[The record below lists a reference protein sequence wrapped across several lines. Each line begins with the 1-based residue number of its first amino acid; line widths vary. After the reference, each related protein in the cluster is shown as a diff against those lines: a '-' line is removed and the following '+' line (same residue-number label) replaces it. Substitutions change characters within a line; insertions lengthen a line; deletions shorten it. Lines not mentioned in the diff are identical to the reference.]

1 MLVARRAETRKH
13 GREVENVMKPE
24 VVTTVAEL
32 RARVASWRKA
42 GERVG
47 LVPTMGA
54 LHAGHLKLVEAAAER
69 ASRVVVTIF
78 VNPTQ
83 FAPHEDLATY
93 PRDLDSDLEKL
104 AGRPASLVFAPDV
117 SEMYPANASTTIAV
131 GGPAAGLESDARP
144 HFFGGVATV
153 VSKLLM
159 QAGAD
164 VACFGEKDF
173 QQLAVVRRMV
183 RDLWIP
189 TEIHGVP
196 TVREA
201 DGLAMSS
208 RNVYLSSEARAKAPT
223 IHRAMREAAAAIAG
237 GQTIDSALHE
247 ARSEIEREGMSIDY
261 LELRDEETLAPV
273 TAIGARPARI
283 LAAVRL
289 SGVRLIDNL
298 SVKS

>member
-1 MLVARRAETRKH
+1 
-13 GREVENVMKPE
+13 MKPE
-24 VVTTVAEL
+24 VVTTVAQL
-32 RARVASWRKA
+32 GARVVSWREA
-42 GERVG
+42 GQRVA

-54 LHAGHLKLVEAAAER
+54 LHAGHLALVETASRWAER
-69 ASRVVVTIF
+69 VIVTIF

-93 PRDLDSDLEKL
+93 PRDLDSDLAKL
-104 AGRPASLVFAPDV
+104 AGGPASLVFAPGV
-117 SEMYPANASTTIAV
+117 AEMYPDGASTTITV
-131 GGPAAGLESDARP
+131 GGPSAGLESDARP

-153 VSKLLM
+153 VAKLLI
-159 QAGAD
+159 QAEAHF
-164 VACFGEKDF
+164 AFFGEKDF

-208 RNVYLSSEARAKAPT
+208 RNVYLGPEARAKAPT

-237 GQTIDSALHE
+237 GQTIDAALHE
-247 ARSEIEREGMSIDY
+247 ARGKIEREGMTIDY
-261 LELRDEETLAPV
+261 LELRDSETLSPV
-273 TAIGARPARI
+273 STIGDRPARL

-298 SVKS
+298 SVTN

>member
-1 MLVARRAETRKH
+1 
-13 GREVENVMKPE
+13 MKPE
-24 VVTTVAEL
+24 VVTSVADL
-32 RARVASWRKA
+32 RARVADWRKA
-42 GERVG
+42 EERVG

-54 LHAGHLKLVEAAAER
+54 LHAGHLALVQAAAER
-69 ASRVVVTIF
+69 AQRVVVTIF

-104 AGRPASLVFAPDV
+104 AGGPTDLVFAPDV
-117 SEMYPANASTTIAV
+117 AEMYPESASTAV
-131 GGPAAGLESDARP
+131 SVVGPSAGLESDARP

-153 VSKLLM
+153 VSKLLI

-196 TVREA
+196 TIREA

-208 RNVYLSSEARAKAPT
+208 RNVYLNPEARAKAPT
-223 IHRAMREAAAAIAG
+223 IFRAMREASAAISG
-237 GQTIDSALHE
+237 GEPIVSALVE
-247 ARSEIEREGMSIDY
+247 ARGKIEREGMTIDY
-261 LELRDEETLAPV
+261 LELRDSETLSPV
-273 TAIGARPARI
+273 STLGERPARL

-289 SGVRLIDNL
+289 SGVRLIDNM
-298 SVKS
+298 SVPS